1 MAFPADI
8 VLPAN
13 AKYYSYVADDYLFN
27 SNYEI
32 TWSFQYLLSNLTSQS
47 QYGFST
53 FLTVSAGSYTSLP
66 GQYLGGNDTLDA
78 LSASTLLTEASAV
91 LITEAGEI
99 LVVDQ
104 GIVAG
109 IIMHIAFDST
119 GLFAVSGSQ
128 RPGIHPSNAKKNSLV
143 IRDYNSNIIVNEHL
157 SAISSNFSLTSNEF
171 TVLRFRYSNIGQKLF
186 IDYRPISVT
195 DFISLTSIN
204 LGYRIVG
211 FQNTDGIYTGFSFC
225 SPISTTAANLS
236 ASLLLKNYHVEGVN
250 RPITTKTLSSTP
262 LTQPFFNTFS

>member
-1 MAFPADI
+1 MSFPADI

-32 TWSFQYLLSNLTSQS
+32 TWSFQYLLSNFTPQS
-47 QYGFST
+47 QYGLST
-53 FLTVSAGSYTSLP
+53 FLTVSAGSYVSLP
-66 GQYLGGNDTLDA
+66 GQYLGGNDTLDT
-78 LSASTLLTEASAV
+78 LSATSLLSEASVV
-91 LITEAGEI
+91 LITESGETLI
-99 LVVDQ
+99 VNQ
-104 GIVAG
+104 GVVAG

-119 GLFAVSGSQ
+119 GLFAVSGTQ
-128 RPGIHPSNAKKNSLV
+128 RPGISPQNAKKNALV
-143 IRDYNSNIIVNEHL
+143 IRDYNSNVIVNEHL

-186 IDYRPISVT
+186 IDYRPVSVT
-195 DFISLTSIN
+195 DFTNLTSIN
-204 LGYRIVG
+204 LSYRIVG
-211 FQNTDGIYTGFSFC
+211 FQNTDGIYTGFSYC

-236 ASLLLKNYHVEGVN
+236 ASLLFRNYHVEGVN

-262 LTQPFFNTFS
+262 LTQSFFNTYS